1 MRQKKEL
8 DKVVIFMEILN
19 LLFLDSGIFPTMD
32 VQEFCQLWIGVDL
45 NNPYKPLDEEISEM
59 LALEDKLIDGKKTCI
74 DNHVVAEMVGLKML
88 LMSQP

>member
-1 MRQKKEL
+1 
-8 DKVVIFMEILN
+8 
-19 LLFLDSGIFPTMD
+19 
-32 VQEFCQLWIGVDL
+32 
-45 NNPYKPLDEEISEM
+45 M

>member
-32 VQEFCQLWIGVDL
+32 VQEFCQL
-45 NNPYKPLDEEISEM
+45 
-59 LALEDKLIDGKKTCI
+59 
-74 DNHVVAEMVGLKML
+74 
-88 LMSQP
+88 